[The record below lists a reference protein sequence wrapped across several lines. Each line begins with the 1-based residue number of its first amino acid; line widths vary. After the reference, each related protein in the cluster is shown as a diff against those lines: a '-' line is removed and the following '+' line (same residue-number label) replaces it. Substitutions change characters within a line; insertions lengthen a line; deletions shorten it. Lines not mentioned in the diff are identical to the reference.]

1 MIKENSKT
9 SLVHLVS
16 AEHRIL
22 SDKSVKKAYEKIEND
37 DDEGIES
44 ESSSFGI
51 GRDSNEQLF
60 LKIFQKRD
68 DNQFINQFLRDQL
81 SLFKY

>member
-1 MIKENSKT
+1 MKENSKA

-22 SDKSVKKAYEKIEND
+22 SDKSAEKSNNKTEND
-37 DDEGIES
+37 DDELVES

-51 GRDSNEQLF
+51 GRNSNEQLF
-60 LKIFQKRD
+60 LKMFQKRD